1 MNAVRPLKPSFR
13 EQLLQARED
22 AIVEAVNRLLA
33 DKGFDAMTVD
43 AVAAEVGIAKAS
55 LYKHFVSKEALAA
68 AAMVRVL
75 ERALAFC
82 ASVDE
87 DLPPLD
93 KLKAMARWA
102 YEQQMAG
109 AMPTLP
115 SQNSSLRSA
124 LAADKAY
131 LDRLL
136 ELSEQ
141 LGVWIETAQDAGQL
155 NPALPGE
162 VVLYTLYARACD
174 PVLGVLRAGG
184 NYSDA
189 QLLDWLIGA
198 CFDGLAAPGAQ
209 RKRKAATVSTS

>member
-13 EQLLQARED
+13 EQVLQARED

-55 LYKHFVSKEALAA
+55 LYKHFESKEALAA

-75 ERALAFC
+75 DGAIAFC
-82 ASVDE
+82 QSVNE
-87 DLPPLD
+87 KLAPLD
-93 KLKAMARWA
+93 KLKTVVRWT
-102 YEQQMAG
+102 YEQQLAG

-115 SQNSSLRSA
+115 AQSSSLRGA
-124 LAADKAY
+124 LAADRAY

-136 ELSEQ
+136 TLSDL
-141 LGVWIETAQDAGQL
+141 LGAWIEAAQQAGRLQ
-155 NPALPGE
+155 PALPPE
-162 VVLYTLYARACD
+162 LLLYTLFARACD

-189 QLLDWLIGA
+189 QLVDWLVA
-198 CFDGLAAPGAQ
+198 TCFDGLATPARG
-209 RKRKAATVSTS
+209 RKA